1 MDNCTLGRKDAFP
14 LENYKKGVKV
24 WIKDPEKVWIP
35 GELVDNVS
43 FASTVVQIC
52 VSYGEETKVC
62 EHDIVKNGLPF
73 LCNPDILLGKDDLTS
88 LSYLHEPAVLNNLRY
103 RFETREAIYTYCG
116 IVLVAINPYADCSHL
131 YKDEV
136 IMVYR
141 GVGKQVRDLDP
152 HIYAIAEEAY
162 FDMREFGKNQSVII
176 SGESG
181 AGKTVSAKFV
191 MRYLANVASKRAS
204 LTVSAQPE
212 SENRIEDR
220 VLASNPIMEA
230 IGNAKTAR
238 NDNSS
243 RFGKF
248 IQINFSDK
256 FRVAGA
262 EMKTYLLEKSRVVLQ
277 SDFERNFHIFY
288 QMCASRQ
295 NSMFTDL
302 QLLDAT
308 NFHYTNAG
316 GDVFIDG
323 VNDNE
328 NMLETIKAFEMLNIS
343 HETQREIF
351 RVLAGV
357 LFLGNINF
365 SNNGEKAQIEED
377 SIQCMEHLCGHLLDL
392 DITSLSTWLT
402 AREIRAGGESV
413 RKALSKQEAL
423 ANRDAIAKTIYTCLF
438 QWIVEK
444 INDNLMEV
452 HEMKTKRGQPVEPR
466 FIGVLDI
473 YGFETFETNSFEQF
487 CINYANE
494 KLQQQFNQHVFKL
507 EQAEYEREGI
517 SWITIDF
524 YDNQPCLSLIESRPG
539 IVDYLDEQCKI
550 GRGTDLD
557 WLNQMANCPVLKLSD
572 HLQIPKIRNS
582 SFVVRHFSSPV
593 SYKVEGFIEKNKDTA
608 NEQLLDAFGKTK
620 FKFLREVL
628 KDVLASS
635 STGAKRKKTVVI
647 QFRDSLKDLIS
658 TLSSTRPHYVR
669 CIKPNDQKE
678 SFYFEPKRAIQQL
691 RACGVLE
698 TVRISA
704 AGFPSRWAYEEF
716 SRRYRVLNAK
726 CNLWRRD
733 PKEFANITCQKWMEL
748 DKFALGKT
756 KIFFRTGQV
765 ALMERVRHEILQSS
779 ALKIQSLWR
788 GQLARRRYAHMKEA
802 LCYIQA
808 ATRAFLA
815 YRRIKYLQMN
825 RAAIIIQSNF
835 RCHYYHQS
843 FLKIRQCVL
852 SIQSH
857 FRASL
862 VRKQFFKAK
871 QETAAIKVQK
881 VFRGWIVRRNYG
893 QFLQK
898 VIKVQC
904 CARRWL
910 ARRKLKDLRKE
921 ARSLAEKYEL
931 SVQSVESERLR
942 AELLK
947 SQASIVT
954 MTRLWKRVQDETN
967 SLKQSL
973 ANLTNDINM
982 QAKSFGNH
990 DVNTIGL
997 LKESIRK
1004 MHLSLT
1010 AKDEAIVDLKR
1021 KLSAEMSEKQTL
1033 FDSKER
1039 EVESRL
1045 EQMSQQLV
1053 KNAALLTSRD
1063 FVRGGNHDRDASRAE
1078 SMQISEQSTSLMVQ
1092 QQNTI
1097 NELRRQ
1103 LDDKE
1108 RAVSRLQL
1116 TLSSFSANQNSD
1128 KFSAAAVYE
1137 AQKIQD
1143 LELIVSKYK
1152 ADMQRILDN
1161 SNMPAESVLSLEKV
1175 QEENERLREESIEI
1189 RSLLAAH
1196 FERQITALHPEDRCL
1211 DSGCWSATNSD
1222 DGTSSVAH
1230 SEMDERIAQERL
1242 LRNYKQLLDI
1252 ASRELSERDEIIL
1265 SLESRLECNLANSS
1279 SFNTSDAQEGT
1290 DIKTELQREQNL
1302 AVENLVQ
1309 ENLSLQQKLIRKS
1322 NALAEAKAHLR
1333 GYSSFTADLT
1343 QLGAELQDPDLVQLD
1358 ALRRNDGSPHSALL
1372 QVFNVP
1378 EFTRILVYDFKPR
1391 MAKRLMPCL
1400 PSYLMLMAFRYY
1412 DQTLDDAG
1420 LTGLFNSFQ
1429 TTLKEVTSN
1438 ATDTDTLAL
1447 WLINGWR
1454 LFNLLRQYSNEE
1466 QWKEKNTCVQ
1476 MSQCIKNFNLEPLR
1490 NQLKLRVDLFYNNL
1504 MKRTV
1509 EPLLIP
1515 KIVPAVLQHE
1525 SGAFMTNGDSKE
1537 SEKRSLPDLIEFL
1550 NFVFAK
1556 LKNYGADEILTGQVF
1571 RQISQW
1577 ICSLALNHMMFR
1589 RELCTPVKA
1598 ISIKHNVMEIQ
1609 AWLSENKIRGSEMFE
1624 PLIQASHLLQ
1634 IRKSEAYLDILCGET
1649 TSKLNSKQVMAIL
1662 RHFSPSDG
1670 FEDDALTEEFLAK
1683 VNQKLASRS
1692 SSDATEKDELLMRGT
1707 YLDPFDSDSFLYT
1720 DVQLE
1725 TISLPTCLDFQS
1737 VSRLT

>member
-35 GELVDNVS
+35 GELVDNVT
-43 FASTVVQIC
+43 FASSVVQIC
-52 VSYGEETKVC
+52 VSYGDETKAC
-62 EHDIVKNGLPF
+62 DHDIDKNGLPF

-204 LTVSAQPE
+204 LTASAHPE

-262 EMKTYLLEKSRVVLQ
+262 EMKTYLLEKSRVVFQ

-295 NSMFTDL
+295 NSMFADL

-328 NMLETIKAFEMLNIS
+328 NMMETIKAFEMLNIS

-365 SNNGEKAQIEED
+365 CNNGEKAQIEED
-377 SIQCMEHLCGHLLDL
+377 SKKCLEHLCEHLLDL

-413 RKALSKQEAL
+413 RKALSKQEAI
-423 ANRDAIAKTIYTCLF
+423 ANRDALAKTIYTCLF
-438 QWIVEK
+438 HWIVER

-507 EQAEYEREGI
+507 EQAEYEKEGI
-517 SWITIDF
+517 SWINIDF

-539 IVDYLDEQCKI
+539 IVDYLDEQCKT

-557 WLNQMANCPVLKLSD
+557 WLNQMANCPVLKQSD

-620 FKFLREVL
+620 FKFLKEVL

-647 QFRDSLKDLIS
+647 QFRESLKDLIS
-658 TLSSTRPHYVR
+658 ILSSTRPHYVR

-765 ALMERVRHEILQSS
+765 ALLERVRHEILQSS

-788 GQLARRRYAHMKEA
+788 GQLARHRYAQMKEA
-802 LCYIQA
+802 LSNIQA
-808 ATRAFLA
+808 ALRAFLA

-835 RCHYYHQS
+835 RCHYYHQR
-843 FLKIRQCVL
+843 FLKVRQCVL

-862 VRKQFFKAK
+862 VRKQIFEVK

-881 VFRGWIVRRNYG
+881 VFRGWTVRRKYG
-893 QFLQK
+893 QLLK
-898 VIKVQC
+898 KIIKVQC
-904 CARRWL
+904 CVRRWL
-910 ARRKLKDLRKE
+910 ARRKLKELRTE
-921 ARSLAEKYEL
+921 ARSVNHLQTLNHGLENKIISLQQKLDQALAEKYEL
-931 SVQSVESERLR
+931 SMQSVESERLR
-942 AELLK
+942 SELLK
-947 SQASIVT
+947 SRAAIVT
-954 MTRLWKRVQDETN
+954 MTRLWKRVQEETN

-973 ANLTNDINM
+973 ADLTNDIKM
-982 QAKSFGNH
+982 QTKSFGKN
-990 DVNTIGL
+990 DANTIGL
-997 LKESIRK
+997 LRESISK

-1010 AKDEAIVDLKR
+1010 AKDEEIVDLKN
-1021 KLSAEMSEKQTL
+1021 KLSREVSEKQTL
-1033 FDSKER
+1033 FDTKER
-1039 EVESRL
+1039 EVNLRKEAESRL

-1063 FVRGGNHDRDASRAE
+1063 FVRGGNLGRDTSRAE
-1078 SMQISEQSTSLMVQ
+1078 SMQNPEQSTSLMVQ

-1108 RAVSRLQL
+1108 RAVSP
-1116 TLSSFSANQNSD
+1116 
-1128 KFSAAAVYE
+1128 
-1137 AQKIQD
+1137 
-1143 LELIVSKYK
+1143 
-1152 ADMQRILDN
+1152 DMQRILDN

-1222 DGTSSVAH
+1222 DGTSSIAH
-1230 SEMDERIAQERL
+1230 SEMEERIAQERL

-1252 ASRELSERDEIIL
+1252 ASRELAERDEIIL
-1265 SLESRLECNLANSS
+1265 SLESRLECSVANSS
-1279 SFNTSDAQEGT
+1279 SFNTSDAQEGVDT
-1290 DIKTELQREQNL
+1290 KTELQRDQNL

-1309 ENLSLQQKLIRKS
+1309 ENLSMQQKLIRKS

-1343 QLGAELQDPDLVQLD
+1343 QLDPDLVQLD
-1358 ALRRNDGSPHSALL
+1358 ALRRNDGAPHSAFL

-1412 DQTLDDAG
+1412 DATGDDAG

-1466 QWKEKNTCVQ
+1466 QWKEKNTSVQ

-1550 NFVFAK
+1550 NFVLAK
-1556 LKNYGADEILTGQVF
+1556 LKNYGADELLIGQVF

-1649 TSKLNSKQVMAIL
+1649 TSKLNCKQVMAIL
-1662 RHFSPSDG
+1662 RHFQTSDG
-1670 FEDDALTEEFLAK
+1670 FEDDTLTEEFLAK

-1692 SSDATEKDELLMRGT
+1692 SSDATEKGELLMRGT